1 MKSDGLPQIRKL
13 GKDYYIKAEDC
24 VAMFE
29 HFAEDGLAQLMDIDD
44 DDQTDFDYGFFEGGS
59 EVLEDL
65 AATIKLMVTTK
76 RLNKVNTIEEFDKEF
91 PVSKSFKRNRKLQDK
106 QIE

>member
-13 GKDYYIKAEDC
+13 GKDYYIKAEDI
-24 VAMFE
+24 VEMFGF
-29 HFAEDGLAQLMDIDD
+29 FAEDGLALLSSIDD
-44 DDQTDFDYGFFEGGS
+44 DEMTDFDMGFFEGAS

-65 AATIKLMVTTK
+65 AATVKLMVTTK

-106 QIE
+106 IE